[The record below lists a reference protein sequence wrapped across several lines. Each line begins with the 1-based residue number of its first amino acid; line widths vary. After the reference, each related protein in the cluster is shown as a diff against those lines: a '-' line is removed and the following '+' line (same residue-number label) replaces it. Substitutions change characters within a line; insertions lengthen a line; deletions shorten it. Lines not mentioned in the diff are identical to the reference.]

1 VSALSP
7 ADVPDL
13 ADEEAIAAVSFVRG
27 GFQVGGTVHRKDTF
41 AYLPRAIAE
50 WDGPRQV
57 AELGARYWVQG
68 IRPGLPPASETYLA
82 EPYRS
87 RVKRDRRKGEQQSV
101 GG

>member
-1 VSALSP
+1 MPALSA

-13 ADEEAIAAVSFVRG
+13 ADEETTAPVSFVRG

-41 AYLPRAIAE
+41 AYLPRAIAG
-50 WDGPRQV
+50 WDGRRQV

-87 RVKRDRRKGEQQSV
+87 RVRRDHQKAEEQFV